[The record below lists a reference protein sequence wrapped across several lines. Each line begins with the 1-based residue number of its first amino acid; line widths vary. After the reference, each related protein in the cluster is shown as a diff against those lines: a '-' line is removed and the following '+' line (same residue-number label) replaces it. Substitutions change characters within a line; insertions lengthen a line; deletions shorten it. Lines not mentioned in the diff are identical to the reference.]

1 MIHTVRI
8 EKNIHG
14 GKGLARLD
22 SGMVVL
28 VPFVLPGEE
37 VEVRETVRRRGYME
51 AEPVRIIRPSPDRV
65 APPCTYYGKCGG
77 CNLQH
82 CSWEAQHRIK
92 EEIVRESLFRA
103 GIKVGTS
110 TFRPIIPS
118 PEPLH
123 YRYRIRL
130 KVSPEGALG
139 FHEAASNRV
148 VDIASCRVATG
159 SLNDSLA
166 ELRQSSLLGA
176 VAHSVEEIEM
186 LQSPADGRIIALLH
200 VDSHSFSLSD
210 ILAQE
215 PPLKTINGVLIKGS
229 RKSASAWDD
238 LRSKLVQDFDQ
249 TICGRPYSL
258 SWSPGCFSQVNAGL
272 NPGLVKAACQVAGD
286 VRGKHL
292 VELFCGMG
300 NFSIPLGLLGAE
312 LTGVER
318 DTECIEEARRNC
330 SLCNVAD
337 SSFIDQ
343 DVHKWLRKAAKQ
355 RRQYDIALLDPPR
368 QGMGTDIALLA
379 ELSPARI
386 IYISCDPATL
396 ARDIALLGNQGYTLS
411 SLTPVDMFPQTH
423 HIESVALLEKN

>member
-1 MIHTVRI
+1 
-8 EKNIHG
+8 
-14 GKGLARLD
+14 
-22 SGMVVL
+22 
-28 VPFVLPGEE
+28 
-37 VEVRETVRRRGYME
+37 
-51 AEPVRIIRPSPDRV
+51 
-65 APPCTYYGKCGG
+65 
-77 CNLQH
+77 
-82 CSWEAQHRIK
+82 
-92 EEIVRESLFRA
+92 
-103 GIKVGTS
+103 
-110 TFRPIIPS
+110 
-118 PEPLH
+118 
-123 YRYRIRL
+123 
-130 KVSPEGALG
+130 
-139 FHEAASNRV
+139 
-148 VDIASCRVATG
+148 VATG

-318 DTECIEEARRNC
+318 DTECIEEARRSGETAQAIRHC
-330 SLCNVAD
+330 
-337 SSFIDQ
+337 
-343 DVHKWLRKAAKQ
+343 
-355 RRQYDIALLDPPR
+355 
-368 QGMGTDIALLA
+368 
-379 ELSPARI
+379 PA
-386 IYISCDPATL
+386 
-396 ARDIALLGNQGYTLS
+396 
-411 SLTPVDMFPQTH
+411 
-423 HIESVALLEKN
+423 